1 MPRFFFWKIA
11 EIALPD
17 EGRGCSAV
25 SGPPPTSPSS
35 LLCSHPTPLLHQQHE
50 VYRTGGWLDSGN
62 RWHSHLRHPSHL
74 QEINEGAGGGSGVIH
89 PMINKYTPIF
99 LPLSCFQQLSSGLSA
114 EIFVYHSLCARVT
127 LRSVPPLPSHPSRSF
142 SFRVGWLVFGF
153 GADPRAH
160 QHREEAFHRLQQ
172 ALQRLES
179 QNIWHLA
186 ASITSSL
193 PG

>member
-1 MPRFFFWKIA
+1 
-11 EIALPD
+11 
-17 EGRGCSAV
+17 
-25 SGPPPTSPSS
+25 
-35 LLCSHPTPLLHQQHE
+35 
-50 VYRTGGWLDSGN
+50 
-62 RWHSHLRHPSHL
+62 
-74 QEINEGAGGGSGVIH
+74 
-89 PMINKYTPIF
+89 MINKYTPIF
-99 LPLSCFQQLSSGLSA
+99 LPLSRFQQMSSGLPA
-114 EIFVYHSLCARVT
+114 EILVYHSLRARVT

-142 SFRVGWLVFGF
+142 SFRVGWPVFGL

-160 QHREEAFHRLQQ
+160 QHQEEAFHRLQQ